1 METRSPLLAALMQ
14 SQDQIRKQTDLSN
27 RTSLQASANSR
38 ILAASDDP
46 LAAGEANAVQARIDR
61 IAIFQSN
68 VTLVKARID
77 AGANTLKTIGN
88 LADQASNLASSVDYS
103 SASSVQLAV
112 SQIDSLLEQIV
123 QAANFK
129 SLNVPVLGGG
139 AGVEPV
145 IVTRDSLGKISSV
158 TLAQTGQAGA
168 VLVGENGQTNPGA
181 ADGASILGPSTAGG
195 KSLIDSVIALRNALG
210 ARDQSAV
217 AASQTGIAAGR
228 TKTIEASGELGVQSQ
243 YLDQVGDILAQ
254 NGLDAQE
261 RLSAIKDL
269 DLAQATIDL
278 QAQANQLR
286 LTLAATT
293 RMFDNS
299 LLDFLS

>member
-14 SQDQIRKQTDLSN
+14 SQDQIRRQTDLSN

-46 LAAGEANAVQARIDR
+46 LAASEANAIQARMDR
-61 IAIFQSN
+61 IAVFQSN
-68 VTLVKARID
+68 VTQVKARID
-77 AGANTLKTIGN
+77 SGSNTLKTIGN
-88 LADQASNLASSVDYS
+88 LADQASNIASSADYS
-103 SASSVQLAV
+103 STSSLQLAV
-112 SQIDSLLEQIV
+112 SQVDSLLEQIV

-139 AGVEPV
+139 AGIEPV

-158 TLAQTGQAGA
+158 TLAQTGEAGA
-168 VLVGENGQTNPGA
+168 VLVGEGGQTNPGA

-210 ARDQSAV
+210 ARDQAAV
-217 AASQTGIAAGR
+217 ATSQTGITAGR
-228 TKTIEASGELGVQSQ
+228 TKAIEASGELGVQSQ

-254 NGLDAQE
+254 NGLDAQQ
-261 RLSAIKDL
+261 RLSAIKDI

-299 LLDFLS
+299 LLDFLR